1 MRNFGAKWI
10 ALIFIQYLCSP
21 SIRLDAP
28 CRPARS
34 DHNHASAPPAHAL
47 FPPSAPPD
55 PTITTRVLRLRIKD
69 KHAPWLRE
77 MALHVNQV
85 WNYCNEL
92 GFKVWLRERRF
103 MSGFDFAALCSLHPR
118 GNEGRPAAPFP
129 TRAGSGRRVCNPPQA
144 VP

>member
-1 MRNFGAKWI
+1 MNSAARRSAGIVRLLSWAHV
-10 ALIFIQYLCSP
+10 LYVYP
-21 SIRLDAP
+21 YSICA
-28 CRPARS
+28 RPAY
-34 DHNHASAPPAHAL
+34 AL
-47 FPPSAPPD
+47 MPRAAEPD

-103 MSGFDFAALCSLHPR
+103 MSGFDFAALCSPLQPFAALCSLYPR

-129 TRAGSGRRVCNPPQA
+129 NRAGS
-144 VP
+144 

>member
-1 MRNFGAKWI
+1 MPRA
-10 ALIFIQYLCSP
+10 
-21 SIRLDAP
+21 
-28 CRPARS
+28 
-34 DHNHASAPPAHAL
+34 
-47 FPPSAPPD
+47 APPD

-103 MSGFDFAALCSLHPR
+103 MSGFDFAALCSLYPR

-129 TRAGSGRRVCNPPQA
+129 NRAGSGRRVCNPPQA